1 MDSCR
6 RKSDN
11 NVDNSSEGGGSD
23 VESYHYDERYNQ
35 KLDGVE
41 LRRLEI
47 KVEK

>member
-23 VESYHYDERYNQ
+23 VENYHYNEHYNQ
-35 KLDGVE
+35 ELDGVE
-41 LRRLEI
+41 LSLFEI
-47 KVEK
+47 KVES